1 MILPYFN
8 GERPLCNWSPTRVQP
23 LATGYRTS
31 SLKNIVFRSLM
42 YSRVHL
48 VNLERS
54 NGVQHGSLKLLSR
67 DAYAIPYVIIEYLP
81 KVQITINLGLSTEKF
96 SRNGLQR
103 RPVFRTQW
111 TSLYKLILPVIET
124 MSFDSLLACFL
135 TWREIESVFQ
145 YSVLLDVQQSG
156 NSFWNCSLELVI
168 LIQNERAIIF
178 FLRSACM

>member
-81 KVQITINLGLSTEKF
+81 KWDY
-96 SRNGLQR
+96 LQ
-103 RPVFRTQW
+103 
-111 TSLYKLILPVIET
+111 K
-124 MSFDSLLACFL
+124 SFLEMVYSGD
-135 TWREIESVFQ
+135 Q
-145 YSVLLDVQQSG
+145 YSEHNGQAFTS
-156 NSFWNCSLELVI
+156 
-168 LIQNERAIIF
+168 
-178 FLRSACM
+178 